1 MTWFVDRKPTHQLE
15 KFARVALEAKDTI
28 FLPPPSHPPPPHP
41 PHQNSIAQPPRP
53 IEGSLLERQQ
63 RVLEE
68 VRCQIMTDTSS
79 LAATHSTANSL
90 PVTVQPLP
98 SPVVPSPVPNG
109 NNNAV
114 APQHQQQPVHDDE
127 DEPYTIK
134 CICSFEDDDGHTV
147 FCERCETWQHI
158 LCYYDGE
165 DVPEVHN
172 CADCEPR
179 PLNSKLATELQR
191 RRREE
196 QSDGGDRK
204 SKRSGSKS
212 HKKKA
217 AAKDSNNNN
226 SNNNSTGT
234 GTLATGSGGDQTNG
248 WSSHERGPPPA
259 KKSKTSH
266 RSSNSISSL
275 TGLAPSLGSDSRRR
289 ATSASAM
296 SPTKASSLIPNIPLY
311 SQEFLHLYDHDQAN
325 VDIPSNLFDNLQLAT
340 DFSSWLQD
348 PARLARDANGRS
360 PKEVFT
366 YLDRPLDPAQ
376 WPVLSKQVVTD
387 SSVEYDGRHPT
398 WRFLT
403 VENDVHKDEIIGEVK
418 GKVGHFRDYCLDPN
432 NRWHEFH
439 HPVPFVFFHPQLPIY
454 IDSRKEGSQLRY
466 VRRSCHP
473 NVTMKTVITNNI
485 EYHFCLVANQ
495 DISAKSEITTSWY
508 LDPQM
513 FPSNNSLVKQEGSND
528 GISDDWPISI
538 SKVLANFGGCAC
550 DSSRSCRLAKVD
562 CRRPPKSADAASK
575 QVNGRRKKSK
585 AKNAIS
591 PVNTGL
597 SNSSRAAS
605 EAVKAQVDDDQ
616 GGSRSRST
624 SNRPRSR
631 DLTPTAHSP
640 SASDPLALLPG
651 ELSAREKRKI
661 AAAEKKFEQ
670 LEHEQQQPQK
680 KKKRSSGASVAGTST
695 TTAAGTTTTTGVAS
709 QTNPKPLR
717 IDTGNARRSSNSP
730 RKRSPASVTPGPKSQ
745 SSQKKVSR
753 SNTPVVA
760 SPLRRPHYVDSET
773 QTEPD
778 ENDPDFIPPKPPRR
792 SGFVPLTTRLLKRC
806 HEDRLRLQQ
815 NASPV
820 FSSDI
825 TTPSIPDS
833 QHAIISSPLSR
844 REDVDMKDVDTPMT
858 PPTIPHHTTPSTT
871 TTVTTTIPPSP
882 GTSTALSSLHIS
894 SDPSPQNP
902 PHPLPSTVAHN
913 FPMPRKPPDRARAAE
928 LRVQLPPPAPPP
940 STTPSST
947 PISTTTTTPA
957 HPTASTNTNTNTDQP
972 NPPTP
977 IPPTQPSHS
986 FPMKLSPTS
995 TTTPTTTPT
1004 TTHHPPVPAPVP
1016 VSATPPPPSAIAPS
1030 PVKKKLSLGDYM
1042 SRRGTLTATATA
1054 TATGTGTGT
1063 ATTPTI
1069 EKPQPPLFSAG
1080 QSQSLSL
1087 SPSTAQQQQ
1096 QQQQQGTSQNSA
1108 DNDKNKIMPST
1119 SVDGR
1124 GASLAGGSD
1133 SDNTTMAQDVIMQDA
1148 GADTSSVIGGGG
1160 GGGDVGVGS
1169 MLESP
1174 SSSTATGTATAA
1186 PVSSSTESESRGGDG
1201 NNGNGYNNSNGAGVG
1216 VGSGGGGAGSRDPRL
1231 QHQQHGK

>member
-1 MTWFVDRKPTHQLE
+1 
-15 KFARVALEAKDTI
+15 
-28 FLPPPSHPPPPHP
+28 
-41 PHQNSIAQPPRP
+41 
-53 IEGSLLERQQ
+53 
-63 RVLEE
+63 
-68 VRCQIMTDTSS
+68 MTDTSS
-79 LAATHSTANSL
+79 LAATHLPANSHS
-90 PVTVQPLP
+90 VTVQPLP
-98 SPVVPSPVPNG
+98 SPIVPSPVPNG
-109 NNNAV
+109 NSNAV
-114 APQHQQQPVHDDE
+114 AQQSVHDDE

-212 HKKKA
+212 HRKKV
-217 AAKDSNNNN
+217 AAKDNN
-226 SNNNSTGT
+226 SNNSTGT
-234 GTLATGSGGDQTNG
+234 LPSGGSGDQTNG
-248 WSSHERGPPPA
+248 WSSHERGFPPA

-266 RSSNSISSL
+266 RSSNSINSL
-275 TGLAPSLGSDSRRR
+275 TGLAPSVGSDSRKR

-296 SPTKASSLIPNIPLY
+296 SPTKASLIPNIPLY

-366 YLDRPLDPAQ
+366 YLNRPLDPAQ

-387 SSVEYDGRHPT
+387 TSVEYDGRHPT

-418 GKVGHFRDYCLDPN
+418 GKVGHFRDYCVDPN

-439 HPVPFVFFHPQLPIY
+439 HPLPFVFFHPQLPIY

-495 DISAKSEITTSWY
+495 DITAKSEITTSWY

-513 FPSNNSLVKQEGSND
+513 FPSNNGFVKQEGSND

-562 CRRPPKSADAASK
+562 CRRPPKSADTASK

-597 SNSSRAAS
+597 ANNSRAAS

-640 SASDPLALLPG
+640 SVSDPLASMSG

-680 KKKRSSGASVAGTST
+680 KKKRSSGTSVTGTSNT
-695 TTAAGTTTTTGVAS
+695 ATTAIGAS
-709 QTNPKPLR
+709 QTNAKPLR
-717 IDTGNARRSSNSP
+717 IDTTSARRSSNSP
-730 RKRSPASVTPGPKSQ
+730 RKRSPASVTPGPKPQ
-745 SSQKKVSR
+745 SSQKKASR
-753 SNTPVVA
+753 STPIVA
-760 SPLRRPHYVDSET
+760 SPLRRPDYVDSEM

-778 ENDPDFIPPKPPRR
+778 ENDPDFVPPKPPRR

-806 HEDRLRLQQ
+806 HEDRVRLQQ
-815 NASPV
+815 IGNRINASPV
-820 FSSDI
+820 YSSDI
-825 TTPSIPDS
+825 ATPSIPDS
-833 QHAIISSPLSR
+833 QHAILSSPLSR
-844 REDVDMKDVDTPMT
+844 REDVDMKDTDTPMT
-858 PPTIPHHTTPSTT
+858 PPKISQHTT
-871 TTVTTTIPPSP
+871 TTTIPPSP
-882 GTSTALSSLHIS
+882 GTSAALSSLNIS
-894 SDPSPQNP
+894 SDTSPQKP

-913 FPMPRKPPDRARAAE
+913 FPMPRKPPDRACRAD
-928 LRVQLPPPAPPP
+928 LRVQLPPAPPP
-940 STTPSST
+940 FTTPSST
-947 PISTTTTTPA
+947 LNSMMTTPTHPTTSTSTYKDKPNSSTPILPTQSPHSFPIKSSPTNATTTTPTA
-957 HPTASTNTNTNTDQP
+957 AQHPM
-972 NPPTP
+972 PT
-977 IPPTQPSHS
+977 I
-986 FPMKLSPTS
+986 
-995 TTTPTTTPT
+995 
-1004 TTHHPPVPAPVP
+1004 
-1016 VSATPPPPSAIAPS
+1016 TPPSSAIAPS

-1042 SRRGTLTATATA
+1042 SRRGTLTAT
-1054 TATGTGTGT
+1054 
-1063 ATTPTI
+1063 TPPI

-1080 QSQSLSL
+1080 QSQS
-1087 SPSTAQQQQ
+1087 PSTPL
-1096 QQQQQGTSQNSA
+1096 QQQGANSQGQCQNSM
-1108 DNDKNKIMPST
+1108 DKDTYKVMA

-1124 GASLAGGSD
+1124 GNLAGGSD
-1133 SDNTTMAQDVIMQDA
+1133 SSSSDTTVAQDVVMQDA
-1148 GADTSSVIGGGG
+1148 GANTSSAPSA
-1160 GGGDVGVGS
+1160 GVA
-1169 MLESP
+1169 MLGLPSWPLAASP
-1174 SSSTATGTATAA
+1174 STSVA
-1186 PVSSSTESESRGGDG
+1186 TESQGGS
-1201 NNGNGYNNSNGAGVG
+1201 NGYNNNGVG
-1216 VGSGGGGAGSRDPRL
+1216 PGSGESRDPRL
-1231 QHQQHGK
+1231 QHHSR

>member
-1 MTWFVDRKPTHQLE
+1 
-15 KFARVALEAKDTI
+15 
-28 FLPPPSHPPPPHP
+28 
-41 PHQNSIAQPPRP
+41 
-53 IEGSLLERQQ
+53 
-63 RVLEE
+63 
-68 VRCQIMTDTSS
+68 MTDTSS
-79 LAATHSTANSL
+79 LATTHSTANSH

-114 APQHQQQPVHDDE
+114 AQQSVHDDG

-212 HKKKA
+212 HRKKA
-217 AAKDSNNNN
+217 AVKDNN
-226 SNNNSTGT
+226 SNNSTGT
-234 GTLATGSGGDQTNG
+234 LPTGSGGDQTNG

-275 TGLAPSLGSDSRRR
+275 TGLAPSLGSDSRKR

-296 SPTKASSLIPNIPLY
+296 SPTKASLIPNIPLY

-348 PARLARDANGRS
+348 PAL
-360 PKEVFT
+360 FT

-387 SSVEYDGRHPT
+387 NTVEYEGRHPT

-418 GKVGHFRDYCLDPN
+418 GKVGHFRDYCVDPN

-439 HPVPFVFFHPQLPIY
+439 HPLPFVFFHPQLPIY

-473 NVTMKTVITNNI
+473 NVTMKTIITNNI

-495 DISAKSEITTSWY
+495 DITAKSEITTSWY

-513 FPSNNSLVKQEGSND
+513 FPSNNGFVKQEGSND

-562 CRRPPKSADAASK
+562 CRRPPKSADTALK

-597 SNSSRAAS
+597 ANNSRATS

-640 SASDPLALLPG
+640 SASDPLASMSG

-680 KKKRSSGASVAGTST
+680 KKKRSSGTSVTGSS
-695 TTAAGTTTTTGVAS
+695 TTAATATTTTTTTTGAS
-709 QTNPKPLR
+709 QTNAKPLR
-717 IDTGNARRSSNSP
+717 IDTTNARRSSNSP

-753 SNTPVVA
+753 SNTPIVA
-760 SPLRRPHYVDSET
+760 SPLRRPHYVDSEM

-778 ENDPDFIPPKPPRR
+778 EDDPDFVPPKPPRR

-815 NASPV
+815 IGNRINASPV
-820 FSSDI
+820 CSSDI

-833 QHAIISSPLSR
+833 QHAIISSHLSR
-844 REDVDMKDVDTPMT
+844 REDVDMKDADTPMT
-858 PPTIPHHTTPSTT
+858 PPKIPQHTT
-871 TTVTTTIPPSP
+871 TTTTPVTATIPPSP
-882 GTSTALSSLHIS
+882 GTSAALSSLHIS
-894 SDPSPQNP
+894 SDTSPQKP

-913 FPMPRKPPDRARAAE
+913 FPMPRKPPDRARGAD

-940 STTPSST
+940 FTTPSST
-947 PISTTTTTPA
+947 PSSITTTSTHPTASISTNTDKPNSSTPILPTQSPHSFPIKSSPTSTTTTTP
-957 HPTASTNTNTNTDQP
+957 
-972 NPPTP
+972 
-977 IPPTQPSHS
+977 
-986 FPMKLSPTS
+986 TS
-995 TTTPTTTPT
+995 AQTL
-1004 TTHHPPVPAPVP
+1004 VPAITAP
-1016 VSATPPPPSAIAPS
+1016 SSAIAPS

-1042 SRRGTLTATATA
+1042 SRRGTLTAT
-1054 TATGTGTGT
+1054 
-1063 ATTPTI
+1063 TPTI

-1080 QSQSLSL
+1080 QSQS
-1087 SPSTAQQQQ
+1087 PSTPL
-1096 QQQQQGTSQNSA
+1096 QQQGTNSQGQCQNLM
-1108 DNDKNKIMPST
+1108 DKDKDKPMT

-1124 GASLAGGSD
+1124 AALTGGD
-1133 SDNTTMAQDVIMQDA
+1133 TTGAQDVVMQDA
-1148 GADTSSVIGGGG
+1148 GADTSSAPSVGGGG
-1160 GGGDVGVGS
+1160 GVG

-1174 SSSTATGTATAA
+1174 PSTLTAA
-1186 PVSSSTESESRGGDG
+1186 PPAPVATESHGG
-1201 NNGNGYNNSNGAGVG
+1201 NNGYNNNG
-1216 VGSGGGGAGSRDPRL
+1216 VGSSASGSKDPRL
-1231 QHQQHGK
+1231 QHHSR

>member
-1 MTWFVDRKPTHQLE
+1 
-15 KFARVALEAKDTI
+15 
-28 FLPPPSHPPPPHP
+28 
-41 PHQNSIAQPPRP
+41 
-53 IEGSLLERQQ
+53 
-63 RVLEE
+63 
-68 VRCQIMTDTSS
+68 MTDTSS
-79 LAATHSTANSL
+79 LAATHLPANSHS
-90 PVTVQPLP
+90 VTVQPLP
-98 SPVVPSPVPNG
+98 SPIVPSPVPNG
-109 NNNAV
+109 NSNAV
-114 APQHQQQPVHDDE
+114 AQQSVHDDE

-212 HKKKA
+212 HRKKV
-217 AAKDSNNNN
+217 AAKDNN
-226 SNNNSTGT
+226 SNNSTGT
-234 GTLATGSGGDQTNG
+234 LPSGVAAIRRTA
-248 WSSHERGPPPA
+248 GPPTRGLPLA
-259 KKSKTSH
+259 RIKDSH
-266 RSSNSISSL
+266 RSSNSINSL
-275 TGLAPSLGSDSRRR
+275 TGPCSFSWFRQS
-289 ATSASAM
+289 
-296 SPTKASSLIPNIPLY
+296 KASNICVGYEPYQGLPHPEYPLY

-325 VDIPSNLFDNLQLAT
+325 GGYSQHLFDNLQLAN
-340 DFSSWLQD
+340 DFSSWYKIL
-348 PARLARDANGRS
+348 P
-360 PKEVFT
+360 
-366 YLDRPLDPAQ
+366 

-387 SSVEYDGRHPT
+387 TSVEYDGRHPT

-418 GKVGHFRDYCLDPN
+418 GKVGHFRDYCVDPN

-439 HPVPFVFFHPQLPIY
+439 HPLPFVFFHPQLPIY

-495 DISAKSEITTSWY
+495 DITAKSEITTSWY

-513 FPSNNSLVKQEGSND
+513 FPSNNGFVKQEGSND

-562 CRRPPKSADAASK
+562 CRRPPKSADTASK

-597 SNSSRAAS
+597 ANNSRAAS

-640 SASDPLALLPG
+640 SVSDPLASMSG

-680 KKKRSSGASVAGTST
+680 KKKRSSGTSVTGTSNT
-695 TTAAGTTTTTGVAS
+695 ATTAIGAS
-709 QTNPKPLR
+709 QTNAKPLR
-717 IDTGNARRSSNSP
+717 IDTTSARRSSNSP
-730 RKRSPASVTPGPKSQ
+730 RKRSPASVTPGPKPQ
-745 SSQKKVSR
+745 SSQKKASR
-753 SNTPVVA
+753 STPIVA
-760 SPLRRPHYVDSET
+760 SPLRRPDYVDSEM

-778 ENDPDFIPPKPPRR
+778 ENDPDFVPPKPPRR

-806 HEDRLRLQQ
+806 HEDRVRLQQ
-815 NASPV
+815 IGNRINASPV
-820 FSSDI
+820 YSSDI
-825 TTPSIPDS
+825 ATPSIPDS
-833 QHAIISSPLSR
+833 QHAILSSPLSR
-844 REDVDMKDVDTPMT
+844 REDVDMKDTDTPMT
-858 PPTIPHHTTPSTT
+858 PPKISQHTT
-871 TTVTTTIPPSP
+871 TTTIPPSP
-882 GTSTALSSLHIS
+882 GTSAALSSLNIS
-894 SDPSPQNP
+894 SDTSPQKP

-913 FPMPRKPPDRARAAE
+913 FPMPRKPPDRACRAD
-928 LRVQLPPPAPPP
+928 LRVQLPPAPPP
-940 STTPSST
+940 FTTPSST
-947 PISTTTTTPA
+947 PNSMMTTPTHPTTSTSTYKDKPNSSTPILPTQSPHSFPIKSSPTNATTTTPTA
-957 HPTASTNTNTNTDQP
+957 AQHPM
-972 NPPTP
+972 PT
-977 IPPTQPSHS
+977 I
-986 FPMKLSPTS
+986 
-995 TTTPTTTPT
+995 
-1004 TTHHPPVPAPVP
+1004 
-1016 VSATPPPPSAIAPS
+1016 TPPSSAITPS

-1042 SRRGTLTATATA
+1042 SRRGTLTAT
-1054 TATGTGTGT
+1054 
-1063 ATTPTI
+1063 TPPI

-1080 QSQSLSL
+1080 QSQS
-1087 SPSTAQQQQ
+1087 PSTPL
-1096 QQQQQGTSQNSA
+1096 QQQGANSQGQCQNSM
-1108 DNDKNKIMPST
+1108 DKDTYKVMA

-1124 GASLAGGSD
+1124 GNLAGGSD
-1133 SDNTTMAQDVIMQDA
+1133 SSSSDTTVAQDVVMQDA
-1148 GADTSSVIGGGG
+1148 GANTSSAPSA
-1160 GGGDVGVGS
+1160 GVA
-1169 MLESP
+1169 MLGLPSWPLAASP
-1174 SSSTATGTATAA
+1174 STSVA
-1186 PVSSSTESESRGGDG
+1186 TESQGGS
-1201 NNGNGYNNSNGAGVG
+1201 NGYNNNGVG
-1216 VGSGGGGAGSRDPRL
+1216 PGSGESRDPRL
-1231 QHQQHGK
+1231 QHHSR

>member
-1 MTWFVDRKPTHQLE
+1 MTCFVSRNQHQLE
-15 KFARVALEAKDTI
+15 EFARVALEAKDTI
-28 FLPPPSHPPPPHP
+28 FVPPPPPLHP
-41 PHQNSIAQPPRP
+41 PHQNSIPQPPRP

-79 LAATHSTANSL
+79 LAATHSTANSH

-109 NNNAV
+109 TSNAV
-114 APQHQQQPVHDDE
+114 AQQSVQDDE

-191 RRREE
+191 KRREE

-204 SKRSGSKS
+204 SKRSASKS
-212 HKKKA
+212 HRKKA
-217 AAKDSNNNN
+217 AAKDNN
-226 SNNNSTGT
+226 SNNSTATLSTG
-234 GTLATGSGGDQTNG
+234 GSGDQTNG

-259 KKSKTSH
+259 KKSKTNH
-266 RSSNSISSL
+266 RTSNSISSL
-275 TGLAPSLGSDSRRR
+275 TGLAPSVGSDSRKR

-296 SPTKASSLIPNIPLY
+296 SPTKASLIPNIPLY

-366 YLDRPLDPAQ
+366 YLDRPLDPGQ

-387 SSVEYDGRHPT
+387 NSVEYDGRHPT

-418 GKVGHFRDYCLDPN
+418 GKVGHFRDYCVDPN

-439 HPVPFVFFHPQLPIY
+439 HPLPFVFFHPQLPVY

-473 NVTMKTVITNNI
+473 NVTMKTIITNNI

-495 DISAKSEITTSWY
+495 DITAKSEITTSWY

-513 FPSNNSLVKQEGSND
+513 FPSNNGIVKQEGSND
-528 GISDDWPISI
+528 CISDDWPISI

-562 CRRPPKSADAASK
+562 CRRPPKSADPTSK

-597 SNSSRAAS
+597 ANNSRAAS

-631 DLTPTAHSP
+631 DLTPIAHSP
-640 SASDPLALLPG
+640 SASDPLASMSG

-680 KKKRSSGASVAGTST
+680 KKKRSSGTSVTGTST
-695 TTAAGTTTTTGVAS
+695 AAATTTTGAS
-709 QTNPKPLR
+709 QTNAKPPR
-717 IDTGNARRSSNSP
+717 IDTTNARRSSNSP
-730 RKRSPASVTPGPKSQ
+730 RKRSPASITPGPKSQ

-753 SNTPVVA
+753 SNTPIVA
-760 SPLRRPHYVDSET
+760 SPLRRPHYVDSEM

-778 ENDPDFIPPKPPRR
+778 ENDPDFVPPKPPRR

-815 NASPV
+815 IGNRINASPAY
-820 FSSDI
+820 SSDS

-844 REDVDMKDVDTPMT
+844 REDVVMKDADIPIT
-858 PPTIPHHTTPSTT
+858 PPKIPQHTT
-871 TTVTTTIPPSP
+871 TTTSPITATIPPSP
-882 GTSTALSSLHIS
+882 GTSAALSSLHIS
-894 SDPSPQNP
+894 SDTCPQKPS
-902 PHPLPSTVAHN
+902 HPLPSTVAHN
-913 FPMPRKPPDRARAAE
+913 FPMPRNDRARGAY
-928 LRVQLPPPAPPP
+928 LRVQLPPTPPF
-940 STTPSST
+940 TTPSSI
-947 PISTTTTTPA
+947 PNSMMTTPT
-957 HPTASTNTNTNTDQP
+957 HPTASTNANTDSP
-972 NPPTP
+972 NSSTP
-977 IPPTQPSHS
+977 ILPTQLPHS
-986 FPMKLSPTS
+986 FPIKSAPINT
-995 TTTPTTTPT
+995 TNTTPTTVQPSL
-1004 TTHHPPVPAPVP
+1004 PAISP
-1016 VSATPPPPSAIAPS
+1016 SSAIAPS

-1042 SRRGTLTATATA
+1042 SRRGTLTAT
-1054 TATGTGTGT
+1054 
-1063 ATTPTI
+1063 TPTI

-1080 QSQSLSL
+1080 QSQS
-1087 SPSTAQQQQ
+1087 PSRPLEPRETNS
-1096 QQQQQGTSQNSA
+1096 QGQCQNSI
-1108 DNDKNKIMPST
+1108 DKDKEKALT

-1124 GASLAGGSD
+1124 GHLAGGSD
-1133 SDNTTMAQDVIMQDA
+1133 NRGGDTTVAQDVVMQDA
-1148 GADTSSVIGGGG
+1148 GADTSSGPSAGGG
-1160 GGGDVGVGS
+1160 VN
-1169 MLESP
+1169 MLESQ
-1174 SSSTATGTATAA
+1174 SSALAAA
-1186 PVSSSTESESRGGDG
+1186 PLAPIATESHNG
-1201 NNGNGYNNSNGAGVG
+1201 NNGYNNNG
-1216 VGSGGGGAGSRDPRL
+1216 VGSGSGSSRDPRL
-1231 QHQQHGK
+1231 QHHSR